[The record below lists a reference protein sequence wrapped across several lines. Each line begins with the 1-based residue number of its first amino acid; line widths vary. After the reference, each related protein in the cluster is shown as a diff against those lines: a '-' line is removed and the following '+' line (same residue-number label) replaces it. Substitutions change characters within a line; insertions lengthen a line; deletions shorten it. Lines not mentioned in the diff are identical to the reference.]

1 MLTIPF
7 SEPIAMPNPLSP
19 PGVLDDALLK
29 AMSAHGGMRSYPAN
43 TLLINEADHTDAIY
57 ILLVGRVK
65 VFGSG
70 DSGREVIYNTL
81 GPGEYFGEMSLDGQ
95 PRSASVMTL
104 EPVSCIV
111 VTGAKLRDFLA
122 DYPDFA
128 MHLIHKLIGL
138 VRRSTVN
145 IKSLALD
152 DVHSR
157 VVRVLEELAREVD
170 GRLLIREKLTQQDM
184 ADRVGASREMV
195 NRVLTYLHNAG
206 YLASEGRYMVVLKPL
221 ADSRPQAGEA
231 ADAKQERRKA
241 VRPPLNS

>member
-1 MLTIPF
+1 
-7 SEPIAMPNPLSP
+7 MPNPLSP
-19 PGVLDDALLK
+19 PGVLDDDLLK
-29 AMSAHGGMRSYPAN
+29 AMIARGGMRSFPPQS
-43 TLLINEADHTDAIY
+43 LLINEAERTDAIY
-57 ILLVGRVK
+57 ILLAGRVK
-65 VFGSG
+65 VFGAAEN
-70 DSGREVIYNTL
+70 GREVIYNTL

-104 EPVSCIV
+104 EPTSCIIV
-111 VTGAKLRDFLA
+111 SGAQLRDFLA
-122 DYPDFA
+122 EYPDFA

-138 VRRSTVN
+138 LRRNTAN

-157 VVRVLEELAREVD
+157 VVRVLADLAREVD

-206 YLASEGRYMVVLKPL
+206 YLANEGRHLVVLKSL
-221 ADSRPQAGEA
+221 ADSRPQASET

-241 VRPPLNS
+241 VRSPLNS